1 MATSEAEILEQYRIA
16 LHNARHQAAIAE
28 ILEEFGYGPD
38 SLAVGDAKLAAA
50 RSAFDGLRTEKSE
63 ASAAHH
69 VFTTKRDQL
78 VDIYALDRRKA
89 RAVLTKDPVIAKQL
103 AILGNTPRSY
113 IRMLEAARTFY
124 SVSLAHPEIQARL
137 AQLRITADHLNH
149 ANNLLGE
156 GEKARANYFKEL
168 GEAQQATKFKDE
180 AFAEIDDW
188 MKEFYAIAKIAL
200 EESPQLMESLGRLVR
215 S

>member
-69 VFTTKRDQL
+69 VFTTKRDEL
-78 VDIYALDRRKA
+78 VDMYALDRRKA

-156 GEKARANYFKEL
+156 VETARANYFKEL

-188 MKEFYAIAKIAL
+188 MKDFYAIAKIAL